1 MKKIKNKLRRINKK
15 IQNIKQVNN
24 GINGRVGN
32 KTQKQELKK
41 E

>member
-24 GINGRVGN
+24 GINGRVEN